1 MGMLESAAPFL
12 KLSLLVIAGTLLVS
26 CEKGTAGEVAAL
38 TKHVQRNQ
46 VGDGPNYW
54 LELHNMSGD
63 WEKVALVIGYYDD
76 YEGCQDIASSLHERF
91 GRDYRCSPS
100 N

>member
-1 MGMLESAAPFL
+1 MWRIESAKDIL
-12 KLSLLVIAGTLLVS
+12 KLSLLIIVAASLAS
-26 CEKGTAGEVAAL
+26 CERSTASEVAAL

-46 VGDGPNYW
+46 VGSGPDYW

-63 WEKVALVIGYYDD
+63 WEKVALVMGYYDD
-76 YEGCQDIASSLHERF
+76 YDGCQDIASSLHERF
-91 GRDYRCSPS
+91 GRDYRCAPA

>member
-1 MGMLESAAPFL
+1 MWRIESAKVSL
-12 KLSLLVIAGTLLVS
+12 KLSLLIILGAPLVA
-26 CEKGTAGEVAAL
+26 CERSTDSEVAAL

-46 VGDGPNYW
+46 IGDEPNYW

-63 WEKVALVIGYYDD
+63 WEKVALVMGYYDD

-91 GRDYRCSPS
+91 GRDYRCTPA